1 MKLFQMGLC
10 SVDSV
15 TVNTGKPFIG
25 LLRYNKNNQ
34 MPKIKYVFVLEN
46 MIDILFSKSDFALFN
61 LLSIK
66 YTNTLNFYLPE
77 LNPIVY
83 LQAFN

>member
-25 LLRYNKNNQ
+25 LLRYIKNNQ

-46 MIDILFSKSDFALFN
+46 MIDILFSKS
-61 LLSIK
+61 
-66 YTNTLNFYLPE
+66 
-77 LNPIVY
+77 V
-83 LQAFN
+83 